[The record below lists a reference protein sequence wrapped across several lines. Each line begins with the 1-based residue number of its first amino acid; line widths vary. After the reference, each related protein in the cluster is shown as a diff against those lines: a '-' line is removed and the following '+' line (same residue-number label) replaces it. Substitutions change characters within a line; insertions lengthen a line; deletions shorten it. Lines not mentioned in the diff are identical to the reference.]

1 MMTRSEVRFTADGNV
16 ELGAWLYLPKSEAS
30 RNPAITMAHGY
41 AAVKELG
48 LAKFA
53 EAFANAGFVVLLHD
67 HRTFGA
73 SGGEPRQDV
82 DPWRQVAD
90 WRRAI
95 SYLESRPE
103 VDPDRIGLWGTSYAG
118 GHALVLGAT
127 DRRIA
132 CIVAQVPTIS
142 GYQQG
147 LRRVAPEGVA
157 AFETALNDD
166 ERAQLRGEPPR
177 RQAIVSADRDIPAA
191 YRTKEAIDFYLQPL
205 GESTKWENAVTA
217 RSTRLAR
224 MYEPGD
230 WVSRVSPTPL
240 LMVVAS
246 HDAITLTDLALA
258 AYEQALEPKKL
269 VLISGGHFD
278 PYLSEFHISCD
289 AAVDWFRQH
298 LAPEGGAVHGPC
310 NVKARR
316 SRPGAD

>member
-1 MMTRSEVRFTADGNV
+1 LALSSKGRSEA
-16 ELGAWLYLPKSEAS
+16 Y
-30 RNPAITMAHGY
+30 PAITMAHGY

-53 EAFANAGFVVLLHD
+53 EAFADAGFVVLVHD
-67 HRTFGA
+67 HRTFGT

-90 WRRAI
+90 WRCAI

-103 VDPDRIGLWGTSYAG
+103 VDSDRIGLWGTSYAG

-132 CIVAQVPTIS
+132 CVVAQVPTIR

-147 LRRVAPEGVA
+147 LRRIAPEGVA
-157 AFETALNDD
+157 ALEAALNDD

-177 RQAIVSADRDIPAA
+177 RQAIVDADSAVPAA

-205 GESTKWENAVTA
+205 LEDSEWENPPTV

-224 MYEPGD
+224 MYEPGA
-230 WVSRVSPTPL
+230 WISRVSPTPL

-289 AAVDWFRQH
+289 AAIDWFRQH
-298 LAPEGGAVHGPC
+298 LVP
-310 NVKARR
+310 
-316 SRPGAD
+316 